1 MEIDKK
7 YNIGRTSPINESTII
22 KQIRQVLVS
31 HNIILPTT
39 PLTQIPALLD
49 DTLKNKL
56 VPSTHVNQIKETLV
70 VYNVIN
76 EGVSED
82 DYIETL
88 KNNLHELK
96 PENILRDVT
105 IGTVIGTQD
114 LYIEKDIE
122 QKLINMI
129 DNVFSK
135 EL

>member
-1 MEIDKK
+1 MEINKK
-7 YNIGRTSPINESTII
+7 YNIGRTSPINESAII
-22 KQIRQVLVS
+22 KQIRQVLVA

-56 VPSTHVNQIKETLV
+56 VPSAHVNQIKETLV
-70 VYNVIN
+70 MYNVIN
-76 EGVSED
+76 EGIPEN

-88 KNNLHELK
+88 KNNLYELK

-105 IGTVIGTQD
+105 IGTVTGTQD

-129 DNVFSK
+129 DNVFRK

>member
-7 YNIGRTSPINESTII
+7 YNIGRTSPINESAII

-49 DTLKNKL
+49 DALKNKL
-56 VPSTHVNQIKETLV
+56 VSSAHVNKIKETLV
-70 VYNVIN
+70 AYNVIN
-76 EGVSED
+76 EGVPED

-88 KNNLHELK
+88 KNNLYELK

-105 IGTVIGTQD
+105 IGTVIGIQD
-114 LYIEKDIE
+114 LYVEKDIE

-129 DNVFSK
+129 DNVFRK

>member
-7 YNIGRTSPINESTII
+7 YNIGRTSPINESAII

-39 PLTQIPALLD
+39 PLTQIPSILE

-56 VPSTHVNQIKETLV
+56 VSSTHVKEIKETLV

-76 EGVSED
+76 EDVPED

-88 KNNLHELK
+88 KNNLYELK

-114 LYIEKDIE
+114 LYVEKDIE

-129 DNVFSK
+129 DNVFRK